1 MAARLSRR
9 KITSYLAE
17 QMVAGT
23 PVGQLVLQLA
33 AYLIETKRTSEVGLI
48 VRDIEYELSSR
59 GIVLAQVTSALDL
72 TTATEA
78 AVTKLI
84 KDTTG
89 ASKVNLRK
97 FIDPE
102 VLGGVKIDLPGLQLD
117 TTIARRLTTLRTNYK
132 K

>member
-1 MAARLSRR
+1 MGARLSRR

-23 PVGQLVLQLA
+23 PVDQLVLQLA

-72 TTATEA
+72 TTATET

-102 VLGGVKIDLPGLQLD
+102 VLGGVRIDLPGLQLD

>member
-72 TTATEA
+72 ATATEA